1 MFLRLGLMLLLS
13 KGALFVSGA
22 VAPVISATA
31 PLLYFGTNAILGVVH
46 LLSVIAMGI
55 LQILIMKFSDAMN
68 VPEFR
73 FIAETQD

>member
-22 VAPVISATA
+22 VAPVSATA
-31 PLLYFGTNAILGVVH
+31 PLLYFGTNAILGVVY
-46 LLSVIAMGI
+46 LLSVIAMVI
-55 LQILIMKFSDAMN
+55 LQILLMKFSDAMN